1 MSSSY
6 QIQKPVR
13 LGTEVYDILLKK
25 LMSLE
30 IQPEERISVDKLARE
45 LGVSQTPIR
54 EALSQ
59 LEVQGL
65 VVKIHLSGYRAASQ
79 LTRKQFDDL
88 CELRL
93 LLEPAAAAKATTRMS
108 DVEREAIETLA
119 SRMEEPSI
127 HDPRSAY
134 NAFAQQDAA
143 FHAEIAR
150 ASENALLHDI
160 ITKQRVHLH
169 LFRLR
174 FYARVTQDAIIEH
187 AKILEA
193 FKARDPDAA
202 AAAMRAHIQS
212 AHERFKSVYD
222 G

>member
-1 MSSSY
+1 M
-6 QIQKPVR
+6 
-13 LGTEVYDILLKK
+13 EVYDILLKK

-59 LEVQGL
+59 LEIQGL
-65 VVKIHLSGYRAASQ
+65 VLKVHLSGYRAASQ

-93 LLEPAAAAKATTRMS
+93 LLEPAAAAKAATLMS
-108 DVEREAIETLA
+108 VGELDELSTLA
-119 SRMEEPSI
+119 ARMEEPSPS
-127 HDPRSAY
+127 DPRSAY
-134 NAFAQQDAA
+134 NAFAQQDAR

-150 ASENALLHDI
+150 ASQNDLLREI
-160 ITKQRVHLH
+160 VTQQRVHLH

-174 FYARVTQDAIIEH
+174 FYARVTQDAIVEH
-187 AKILEA
+187 AAILDA
-193 FKARDPDAA
+193 FRRRDPSGAA
-202 AAAMRAHIQS
+202 TAMRAHIEN
-212 AHERFKSVYD
+212 AHARFKSVYED
-222 G
+222 